1 MHITS
6 TSKLVLKPVYEP
18 SGAKS
23 QERRTTRNTTQKVQE
38 EGIKT
43 ITKQPQNT
51 PSFSQSVTGDI
62 QKEKTPL
69 ISNIPTKTSPEGTS
83 SNNETEKSPSQ
94 SNTPSSHTQ
103 VDPRESGKA
112 LQKKQTSV
120 KDQGTTKPND
130 PPWKNISLR
139 RTESARVTN
148 YGREKPLTWKRD
160 ATEKSVKTVP
170 MIVVENTDST
180 TDKPTGW
187 RPVVM
192 ETGTEKK
199 TVNLRRC
206 ESARVENKNNIDVIA
221 KFLSSSQSKEKR
233 DLNDNKI
240 TSIETPPRDNA
251 VTKLN
256 SESAGLNRSQSMR
269 MLFENMEAKKNQSPA
284 PAAVVVVQRR
294 DQGLRRTSSLKV
306 LPGEMESFR
315 AEHKA
320 RVSVCYQ
327 LGQGGIL
334 TPYLSVLSLGHSGKV

>member
-6 TSKLVLKPVYEP
+6 TSKLSLKPVYEP

-43 ITKQPQNT
+43 TTKQPQNT
-51 PSFSQSVTGDI
+51 PPPSQTGTGDI
-62 QKEKTPL
+62 QKEKEKTPFT
-69 ISNIPTKTSPEGTS
+69 SNITAKTLKEGTS

-112 LQKKQTSV
+112 MQKKQALV

-160 ATEKSVKTVP
+160 ATEKSEKTVP
-170 MIVVENTDST
+170 KIVVENTDS

-221 KFLSSSQSKEKR
+221 KFLSNSQSKEKR
-233 DLNDNKI
+233 DMNDNKI
-240 TSIETPPRDNA
+240 TSVETPARDNV

-284 PAAVVVVQRR
+284 PAAVVAVHRQ

-315 AEHKA
+315 VEHKA
-320 RVSVCYQ
+320 RVSVCY
-327 LGQGGIL
+327 
-334 TPYLSVLSLGHSGKV
+334 